1 MRCGH
6 RGWKG
11 VFWSFC
17 WFHTIYQIFTSCG
30 NTFLERT
37 LRTFPLVGSAV
48 ETSHIEEELY
58 IAFALIF
65 QGHTKR
71 EILAQSM
78 IHFCMLYSELD
89 KSVQSLPPI

>member
-6 RGWKG
+6 RSWKG
-11 VFWSFC
+11 VFWSFI
-17 WFHTIYQIFTSCG
+17 WFLTIYQRFTSCG

-48 ETSHIEEELY
+48 ETSHVEEELH

-71 EILAQSM
+71 EILAPLM
-78 IHFCMLYSELD
+78 IHFCMLYSELG
-89 KSVQSLPPI
+89 